1 MARII
6 SSEEPIGGVGYQYNV
21 EGMGGIIAVITKHGP
36 GIASQGEVESLLF
49 SAAMVDSALDGE
61 VAGQAKA
68 DIAQNRGYKAGYD
81 RGIKETIADANAS
94 LERAGIACTGS
105 LAARIER
112 LASERDRLA
121 EIIQNRDVR

>member
-61 VAGQAKA
+61 VPKPILHKIVVTKPVTTVGLKKQLQTQTQAL
-68 DIAQNRGYKAGYD
+68 
-81 RGIKETIADANAS
+81 KEPELHAP
-94 LERAGIACTGS
+94 
-105 LAARIER
+105 
-112 LASERDRLA
+112 DRLPPA
-121 EIIQNRDVR
+121 SSDWQVSATGLLKLFKIETSGNP